1 MRLAV
6 WYFLK
11 EFPPSGRAEPPW
23 APRLSDPHTDLVL
36 LTEVKESEFS
46 QRCAALLDLA
56 CLTQRS
62 IDEVADGDGVG
73 GFSTTSLLCC
83 LMDLLFD
90 SYLCTFLPF
99 FCGVMSVEWQT
110 CVRLWLCFYPRD
122 G

>member
-90 SYLCTFLPF
+90 SYLCTF
-99 FCGVMSVEWQT
+99 
-110 CVRLWLCFYPRD
+110 
-122 G
+122 